1 MSRRRETKIKN
12 KSLKY
17 FLEFKDTNTSSPSY
31 FFNNV
36 YICIQSKAMQKR
48 LVLDQQQI
56 DIILKR
62 FCHQLIENHDNF
74 ENTVFLGLQPRG
86 PIVLDKI
93 TSLLEEIS
101 GKKVHFG
108 YLDATFHRDDFRR
121 RDLPLKA
128 NETRIEFLI
137 EGKKVILID
146 DVLYKGR
153 SVRAALDAM
162 IAFGRPQKVEL
173 MVLVDRKYTRD
184 YPIMPDYHGI
194 KVNTLESQYVSVE
207 WAQNGFSQDA
217 IWITEKA

>member
-1 MSRRRETKIKN
+1 MNLQLT
-12 KSLKY
+12 
-17 FLEFKDTNTSSPSY
+17 SY
-31 FFNNV
+31 FFNYV

-56 DIILKR
+56 AIILKR

-93 TSLLEEIS
+93 VDLIEEIS
-101 GKKVHFG
+101 GQKVPYG

-128 NETRIEFLI
+128 NETKVNFLI

-184 YPIMPDYHGI
+184 YPIMPDYCGV

-207 WAQNGFSQDA
+207 WVENGFEKDS
-217 IWITEKA
+217 IWITEKV